1 MTLKAYFAKMQGG
14 GQSPPGVGLAEV
26 GWSWAA
32 SLVGITLCSYLS
44 ARYGE
49 PHDMPLLLGSFGAS
63 AVLVYAA
70 IHSPMAQPRNLV
82 GGHMLSG
89 LMGVLSYQL
98 WGATPWLAAGLGV
111 SGAIAVMLLTRTV
124 HPPGGATALLA
135 VIGGP
140 KLHALGYWYV
150 LVPAGAGACL
160 LLLVALVVNNLAR
173 HRQYPE
179 YWW

>member
-1 MTLKAYFAKMQGG
+1 MILKAYFAKMQGG
-14 GQSPPGVGLAEV
+14 GQRPPGVGLAEI
-26 GWSWAA
+26 GWSWMA
-32 SLVGITLCSYLS
+32 SLVGISLCGYLS
-44 ARYGE
+44 SRYFE
-49 PHDMPLLLGSFGAS
+49 PNDLTLLLGSFGAS

-70 IHSPMAQPRNLV
+70 ISSPMAQPRNLV
-82 GGHMLSG
+82 FGHMLSG

-98 WGATPWLAAGLGV
+98 WGSIPWLAAGLGV
-111 SGAIAVMLLTRTV
+111 SGAIAAMLVTRTV

-140 KLHALGYWYV
+140 KVHALGYLYV

-160 LLLVALVVNNLAR
+160 LLLVALVINNLAR
-173 HRQYPE
+173 HRRYPE

>member
-32 SLVGITLCSYLS
+32 SLVGISLCSYLS
-44 ARYGE
+44 SRYFE
-49 PHDMPLLLGSFGAS
+49 PQDLTLLLGSFGAS

-70 IHSPMAQPRNLV
+70 IASPMAQPRNLV

-98 WGATPWLAAGLGV
+98 WGPTPWLAAGLGV
-111 SGAIAVMLLTRTV
+111 SGAIVAMLVTRTV

-140 KLHALGYWYV
+140 KLHALGYLYV

-173 HRQYPE
+173 HRRYPE

>member
-1 MTLKAYFAKMQGG
+1 MTFKTYVAKMRGG
-14 GQSPPGVGLAEV
+14 GQCPPGVSLPEV

-32 SLVGITLCSYLS
+32 SLVGISLCSYVS
-44 ARYGE
+44 SRYFE
-49 PHDMPLLLGSFGAS
+49 PQDWTLLLGSFGAS
-63 AVLVYAA
+63 AVLIYAA
-70 IHSPMAQPRNLV
+70 ISSPMAQPRHLV

-89 LMGVLSYQL
+89 FMGVLSYQL

-111 SGAIAVMLLTRTV
+111 SGAIVAMLVTRTV

-160 LLLVALVVNNLAR
+160 LLLVALVVNNLAP
-173 HRQYPE
+173 HRRYPE

>member
-14 GQSPPGVGLAEV
+14 GQRPPGVGLAEI
-26 GWSWAA
+26 GWSWMA
-32 SLVGITLCSYLS
+32 SLVGVSLCSYLS
-44 ARYGE
+44 SRYFE
-49 PHDMPLLLGSFGAS
+49 PNDLILLLGSFGAS

-70 IHSPMAQPRNLV
+70 IGSPMAQPRNLV
-82 GGHMLSG
+82 FGHMVSG

-98 WGATPWLAAGLGV
+98 WGSTPWLAAGLGV
-111 SGAIAVMLLTRTV
+111 SGAIAAMLVTRTV

-140 KLHALGYWYV
+140 KVHALGYLYV

-160 LLLVALVVNNLAR
+160 LLLVALVINNLAR
-173 HRQYPE
+173 HRRYPE